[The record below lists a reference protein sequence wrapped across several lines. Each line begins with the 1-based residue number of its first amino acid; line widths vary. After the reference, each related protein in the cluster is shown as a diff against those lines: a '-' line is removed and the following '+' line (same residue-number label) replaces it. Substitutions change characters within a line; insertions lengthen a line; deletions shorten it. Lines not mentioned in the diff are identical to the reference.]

1 MESQGHNQIT
11 LPIRGMDCVECT
23 QHVKQALE
31 RIPGVAHAN
40 VLLAAEKAIID
51 LEASVERDQLQVAVE
66 QAGYSVPHE
75 TPGFDEGGSTFHRL
89 SWGFFLAVGL
99 VLFIVVLGEWM
110 GWFRRLST
118 QLPLS
123 IYLGLLLLGGFP
135 VFKGVARTLLQRKIT
150 SHTLMTIGVVA
161 AALVGEW
168 ATAVVIVLFM
178 RIGDWVERQTTD
190 GARKAIHALIE
201 KVPEMACV
209 ERGGIEVDLPVDEIQ
224 TGEVLVCR
232 PGETVAA
239 DGEIVEGS
247 ASIDNSAITGESLP
261 ADVGV
266 GSTIFAGST
275 ILTGGFKLLANRVGE
290 QTTIGRVIQLVEEA
304 EANKGQIQRFADR
317 FTAYYL
323 PIVLGIAA
331 LTYIIRR
338 DTLAAVAVLV
348 VVCSCAIAL
357 ATPIAMLASIGA
369 AGKRGM
375 LIKGGRF
382 LEVLPRVD
390 VLLLDKTGT
399 LTLGAPVVTD
409 IKPLQEIK
417 DGDLLKLA
425 AGVERYSE
433 HPIGKAIRLKALQL
447 GIELPE
453 INAFQSFPG
462 LGAQCRINNQDIQVG
477 NRQFLQAP
485 EIPEAVELESR
496 GKTVIY
502 VGRSSVVIGLIGL
515 ADQMRPDVPIA
526 MKALRQHKFKRIE
539 LLTGDHQ
546 AAAIPIADALGIEY
560 RAGLLPEEKVT
571 IVREYQ
577 NLGHVVAMI
586 GDGVN
591 DAPALAQA
599 DVGIAMGA
607 VGTDIAIHAA
617 DIAVMGDDWSS
628 IPTLVALSKRT
639 MGVVRLNLIFTGVY
653 NLVGLTLAAMG
664 ILPPALAAAAQSLPD
679 VGILANSSRL
689 LRFNSAQEKTNSEN
703 PGQTSRSHESVVYP

>member
-1 MESQGHNQIT
+1 
-11 LPIRGMDCVECT
+11 
-23 QHVKQALE
+23 
-31 RIPGVAHAN
+31 
-40 VLLAAEKAIID
+40 
-51 LEASVERDQLQVAVE
+51 
-66 QAGYSVPHE
+66 
-75 TPGFDEGGSTFHRL
+75 
-89 SWGFFLAVGL
+89 
-99 VLFIVVLGEWM
+99 
-110 GWFRRLST
+110 
-118 QLPLS
+118 
-123 IYLGLLLLGGFP
+123 
-135 VFKGVARTLLQRKIT
+135 
-150 SHTLMTIGVVA
+150 MTIGVVA
-161 AALVGEW
+161 AAVVGEW

-209 ERGGIEVDLPVDEIQ
+209 ERGGIEVDLPVEEIQ
-224 TGEVLVCR
+224 TGELLICR

-331 LTYIIRR
+331 LTYVIRR
-338 DTLAAVAVLV
+338 DILAAVAVLV

-390 VLLLDKTGT
+390 VILLDKTGT

-577 NLGHVVAMI
+577 MQGHVVAMI

-689 LRFNSAQEKTNSEN
+689 LRFNSVQDKTNSEN